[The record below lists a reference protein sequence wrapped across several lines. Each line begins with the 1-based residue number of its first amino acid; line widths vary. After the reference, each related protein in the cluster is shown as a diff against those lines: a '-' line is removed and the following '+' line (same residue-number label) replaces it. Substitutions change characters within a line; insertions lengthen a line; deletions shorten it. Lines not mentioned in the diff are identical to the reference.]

1 MNFNQIALELAR
13 ERQEQLI
20 AETARARQIRAQP
33 PIHPPID
40 RSPRHRDG
48 RADRCGPR
56 TRAGSVP
63 LGIGPAPRHLEEI
76 LS

>member
-20 AETARARQIRAQP
+20 AEAAHDAPAPAQP
-33 PIHPPID
+33 PIHPPIA
-40 RSPRHRDG
+40 RPPRHRG
-48 RADRCGPR
+48 RRADRRGTR
-56 TRAGSVP
+56 TGAGSVP
-63 LGIGPAPRHLEEI
+63 LRAEPAPPAEEI